1 MEKLLLDAKDIQV
14 LTGWGLSKVRSLL
27 RSGSIPCLK
36 NGRHVRVPRTHL
48 EDWIA
53 NEVERTSH
61 QSDQLKEVKRRI
73 AKPEA
78 LEVGQGR
85 GRRPTKA

>member
-27 RSGSIPCLK
+27 RSGSIPCLR

-48 EDWIA
+48 EEWIA
-53 NEVERTSH
+53 KEVERTNH
-61 QSDQLKEVKRRI
+61 QANKIKEVARQLQ
-73 AKPEA
+73 AEG
-78 LEVGQGR
+78 EGR
-85 GRRPTKA
+85 TRKLRKA